1 MNILNIEDVTK
12 VYGDKV
18 LFDQVSLGIN
28 EGDKIGVIGVNGSGK
43 STFLKMIAGIV
54 EQDSGEIIKNN
65 KADIAYLAQNTKFEP
80 NDTILEYVMRGK
92 VSSNPNWSLEAEA
105 RTILKKLFVP
115 DAEAFID
122 KLSGGEKKRVALART
137 LLAPA
142 GILIL
147 DEPTNH
153 LDTRMVMWLEEYL
166 EKYTGVLIMVTHDRY
181 FLDRV
186 TNKIVEIDRG
196 KLYTYETNYSG
207 FLELRQQRIDSE
219 TASYRKV
226 QSIFRTEL
234 EWVKRGAKARST
246 KQKARLERFEDM
258 KNRKAPEQERQVDMD
273 SLSSRLGKKT
283 IEIESISKSYGSCQL
298 IKDFTYYTIR
308 NERIGIVGM
317 NGCGKTTLLKMILGI
332 EQPDSGNIT
341 IGETVRIGYFS
352 QMVED
357 MDTSKRVIDYVKD
370 VAEYIKTS
378 KGMTSASQMCERFL
392 FTPDIQY
399 NPIGKLS
406 GGERRR
412 LYLLKVLMAAPNV
425 LILDEPTNDL
435 DIATLTILED
445 YLDTFDGIVI
455 TVSHDRYF
463 LDRIVDRIF
472 AFEED
477 GAIVQY
483 EGNYT
488 DYMEKA
494 MVKGTFLIDVKARTK
509 AGESDEKETVV
520 RKKTELKAKSGE
532 EPEGGKPDSRATWKN
547 REKKLKFSYAEQ
559 KEYETIDEEIEELEG
574 QIEAIEVE
582 MQSVASQYEQLAKL
596 AGQKEELEQKLA
608 DKMERWVYLND
619 LEEQI
624 KRQRK
629 DSSV

>member
-1 MNILNIEDVTK
+1 MNILNVENVTK
-12 VYGDKV
+12 VYGEKV
-18 LFDQVSLGIN
+18 LFNKVSLGIN
-28 EGDKIGVIGVNGSGK
+28 QGDKIGVIGVNGSGK

-54 EQDSGEIIKNN
+54 EVDSGEIIKNN
-65 KADIAYLAQNTKFEP
+65 KADIAYLAQNTEFEP
-80 NDTILEYVMRGK
+80 GDTILDYVMRGK

-105 RTILKKLFVP
+105 RSILKKLYVP
-115 DAEAFID
+115 EAEAEID

-166 EKYTGVLIMVTHDRY
+166 AKYSGVLIMVTHDRY

-196 KLYTYETNYSG
+196 NLYTYETNYSG
-207 FLELRQQRIDSE
+207 FLELKQQRMDSE
-219 TASYRKV
+219 AASYRKV
-226 QSIFRTEL
+226 RSILRTEL
-234 EWVKRGAKARST
+234 EWVRRGAKARST
-246 KQKARLERFEDM
+246 KQKARLERFEEM
-258 KNRKAPEQERQVDMD
+258 QNQRAPEQERQVEMD

-283 IEIESISKSYGSCQL
+283 IEIEHISKGYGYRIL

-317 NGCGKTTLLKMILGI
+317 NGCGKTTLLRMILGI
-332 EQPDSGNIT
+332 EQPDSGKIT
-341 IGETVRIGYFS
+341 MGETVRIGYFS
-352 QMVED
+352 QMAEE
-357 MDTSKRVIDYVKD
+357 MEESMRVIDYVKD

-412 LYLLKVLMAAPNV
+412 LYLLKVLMSAPNV

-463 LDRIVDRIF
+463 LDRIAQRIF
-472 AFEED
+472 AFEGN

-483 EGNYT
+483 EG
-488 DYMEKA
+488 D
-494 MVKGTFLIDVKARTK
+494 
-509 AGESDEKETVV
+509 
-520 RKKTELKAKSGE
+520 
-532 EPEGGKPDSRATWKN
+532 
-547 REKKLKFSYAEQ
+547 
-559 KEYETIDEEIEELEG
+559 
-574 QIEAIEVE
+574 
-582 MQSVASQYEQLAKL
+582 
-596 AGQKEELEQKLA
+596 
-608 DKMERWVYLND
+608 
-619 LEEQI
+619 
-624 KRQRK
+624 
-629 DSSV
+629 